1 MKNYSYVVVLI
12 IILSGYSN
20 VQAQDAFE
28 LVHFDTEDGGKI
40 EAAYFKADKNKVV
53 IFAHGAIFNKE
64 SWYFLAE
71 AFQKKGVSALSIDFG
86 GYNNSKA
93 GNTGKK
99 LHDILGAITYLQGK
113 GFSDINIVGGSMGA
127 AAVLGAL
134 SHKNS
139 QIKKVILLAPA
150 GGSPIKSSDMDK
162 LFIVSKEEGLYQRV
176 KSIYNESNSPKVIK
190 EYSGKAHAQHMF
202 KTDYADELTEL
213 IIDFIV
219 PSNLR
224 GVIIEK

>member
-1 MKNYSYVVVLI
+1 MRNLVYAVVL
-12 IILSGYSN
+12 LMMFSTYN

-40 EAAYFKADKNKVV
+40 EAAYLKADDDTAV

-71 AFQKKGVSALSIDFG
+71 AFQKRGISALSIDFG

-99 LHDILGAITYLQGK
+99 LYDILGAITFLEGK
-113 GFSDINIVGGSMGA
+113 GFSDINIVGGSMGG

-134 SHKNS
+134 SYKNTS
-139 QIKKVILLAPA
+139 ISKVVLLAPA
-150 GGSPIKSSDMDK
+150 GGSAIKSRDMDK
-162 LFIVSKEEGLYQRV
+162 LFIVSKEEGLYNRV
-176 KSIYNESNSPKVIK
+176 KSIYNDSESPKVMK
-190 EYSGKAHAQHMF
+190 EYSGNAHAQHMF
-202 KTDYADELTEL
+202 KTDYADELKAL
-213 IIDFIV
+213 IIDFITS
-219 PSNLR
+219 SN
-224 GVIIEK
+224 